1 MGLQTKN
8 ESRDQALELL
18 DKTLREF
25 IEQGPTADELAH
37 AKMNITGGFPLR
49 IDSNSDIVEYIAMLG
64 FYDLPLDYLNTFN
77 SKVSAVTLES
87 IKDAFTRRVEPG
99 KLLTVTVGQQ

>member
-1 MGLQTKN
+1 
-8 ESRDQALELL
+8 
-18 DKTLREF
+18 
-25 IEQGPTADELAH
+25 
-37 AKMNITGGFPLR
+37 
-49 IDSNSDIVEYIAMLG
+49 MLG

-87 IKDAFTRRVEPG
+87 IKDAFARRVEPG